1 MCAKNICTHFLYTCT
16 KCTQFGD
23 FNPMVAI
30 GIKKAVLKK
39 TAFVLFCIVFRGFSY
54 FNASSTATAQ
64 DTEAPTIGLLPTEK
78 SKFYLCKYSLIN
90 ANLYGE
96 NRHIPR

>member
-1 MCAKNICTHFLYTCT
+1 MEY
-16 KCTQFGD
+16 
-23 FNPMVAI
+23 
-30 GIKKAVLKK
+30 KKAVLEK
-39 TAFVLFCIVFRGFSY
+39 TAFLLYFDSFDY